1 MAEFSLDEIL
11 ADDPLELLGEARAKA
26 KTLNEDDRL
35 LVSFEEINAFIE
47 QEGHEPKKSANMS
60 ERNLFSRLEGIRQN
74 PEKIEFL
81 KPYDSFNILQKVEI
95 NSIDDILNDDVFG
108 LLENEN
114 SEDIFT
120 LKHVPKNS
128 DIVKPDYIATRKSC
142 KNFEK
147 YEPLFKEVQNDL
159 KTGKRALAKF
169 ENEQEI
175 YEDEFYI
182 LKGVMVY
189 VASKG
194 RLVKKNGKTNTR
206 LYCIYENGTESSVLM
221 RSLSR
226 ELYRDGKRVS
236 RHEDK
241 LLENLQ
247 MISKKDSKSGY
258 IYILESLSIDDK
270 ISSIKNLYKIG
281 YSTTDV
287 KERIKNAIN
296 EPTYLMAPVR
306 IVTVYEAYN
315 MNTQKFEQLIHRFFG
330 KVCLNV
336 DIFGDDGKR
345 YTPREWFI
353 LPLDIIEQVIELI
366 ITGEIVNYRYDEKN
380 EELVLIN
387 TPHSIY

>member
-1 MAEFSLDEIL
+1 MVEFSLDEIL
-11 ADDPLELLGEARAKA
+11 TSDPLGLLGEAKAKA
-26 KTLNEDDRL
+26 KSLNEDDRL
-35 LVSFEEINAFIE
+35 ISSFEEINDFIE
-47 QEGHEPKKSANMS
+47 KNGREPKKSTNMS

-74 PEKIEFL
+74 PEKIEYL
-81 KPYDSFNILQKVEI
+81 KPYDRFDVLQKVEI

-108 LLENEN
+108 LLGNDD
-114 SEDIFT
+114 SDDIFT
-120 LKHVPKNS
+120 LKHIPKQKEITMPNYVAS
-128 DIVKPDYIATRKSC
+128 RKPC
-142 KNFEK
+142 KEFAK
-147 YEPLFKEVQNDL
+147 YEELFKNVQNDL
-159 KTGKRALAKF
+159 KIGKRTLAKF
-169 ENEQEI
+169 EKEQEI
-175 YEDEFYI
+175 YEGEFYI

-194 RLVKKNGKTNTR
+194 HLVKKNGKTNTR
-206 LYCIYENGTESSVLM
+206 LHCIYENGTESDVLM

-247 MISKKDSKSGY
+247 TIGQEDSKSGC
-258 IYILESLSIDDK
+258 IYILESLSTDEK
-270 ISSIKNLYKIG
+270 ISFIKNLYKIG
-281 YSTTDV
+281 YSTIPV

-306 IVTVYEAYN
+306 IVSVYEAYN

-336 DIFGDDGKR
+336 DIFGSNGKR

-353 LPLDIIEQVIELI
+353 APLEIIEKAIELI
-366 ITGEIVNYRYDEKN
+366 ISGEIASYRYDDKTEKI
-380 EELVLIN
+380 VAS
-387 TPHSIY
+387 TPL